1 MTDRISE
8 QSGLQYRKLY
18 PSLVTKV
25 SAPVTKQRGHVP
37 YKFSVP
43 EHLVPKIG
51 VGFQSVDPSV
61 VSVSLKPKKIE
72 KKVDVPVQTL
82 FQKVAVRENEVQK
95 FEIPLQTQ
103 TAQRFALPVR
113 KVEIPPVQE
122 IPVSVQEEPEKHI
135 SIPHEFS
142 QRVRRERQP
151 VFRSLFTLDTLK
163 ELGKFAAVSAVSF
176 VVVLLVMN
184 FSAYYQMAS
193 YWLDKWKG
201 QTTQNTKNLETLVDG
216 KTATDYLKVGQIGIP
231 FLPTAGSGSP
241 VVDLEVMPPD
251 NRIVLPKIGKNVP
264 IVEVPDTNLIAQ
276 NWKGLEEDIQAGL
289 KTGVVHYP
297 GTALP
302 GQVGN
307 FFLTGHSSYYFWEH
321 SKYKD
326 IFALLPEMEIGDQ
339 VVVYYNQKKYTYEIT
354 DKKTVSPSDTEV
366 LRQTDDKRIT
376 MMTCVPVGTDLNRLI
391 LVGKLVE
398 TK

>member
-1 MTDRISE
+1 MTDRIS
-8 QSGLQYRKLY
+8 QPSGVQYRKLY
-18 PSLVTKV
+18 PSLVTKI
-25 SAPVTKQRGHVP
+25 SAPVIKQRRHIP
-37 YKFSVP
+37 YTFSVP

-51 VGFQSVDPSV
+51 VGFQDPSR

-72 KKVDVPVQTL
+72 KKVHIAEQPL
-82 FQKVAVRENEVQK
+82 FQQVAVQEHEVPK
-95 FEIPLQTQ
+95 FKIPLQTQ
-103 TAQRFALPVR
+103 TPPRFELPVQT
-113 KVEIPPVQE
+113 VDIPPVQA
-122 IPVSVQEEPEKHI
+122 IPVSVPEEPAKPLMT
-135 SIPHEFS
+135 SFALS
-142 QRVRRERQP
+142 QRVQPERP
-151 VFRSLFTLDTLK
+151 PFYRSFFTLDILK
-163 ELGKFAAVSAVSF
+163 ELGKFVAVSAMSF
-176 VVVLLVMN
+176 IVVLLVMN

-193 YWLDKWKG
+193 YWFDKWKG
-201 QTTQNTKNLETLVDG
+201 QTTQNTKNLETLVDR

-241 VVDLEVMPPD
+241 VVNLEVMPPD

-264 IVEVPDTNLIAQ
+264 IVEIPDTNLIAQ
-276 NWKGLEEDIQAGL
+276 NWKGLEEDIQTGL
-289 KTGVVHYP
+289 KMGVVHYP

-307 FFLTGHSSYYFWEH
+307 FFVTGHSSYYFWEH

-326 IFALLPEMEIGDQ
+326 IFALLPEMDIGDR
-339 VVVYYNQKKYTYEIT
+339 VVVYYNQKKYTYAIT
-354 DKKTVSPSDTEV
+354 DKKTVSPSNTEV

-391 LVGKLVE
+391 VVGQLVE